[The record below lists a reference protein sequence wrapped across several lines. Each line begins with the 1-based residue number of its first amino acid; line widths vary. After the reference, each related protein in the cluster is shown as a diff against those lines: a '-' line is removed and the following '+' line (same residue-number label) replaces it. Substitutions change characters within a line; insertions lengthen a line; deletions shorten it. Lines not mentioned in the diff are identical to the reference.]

1 MIIPPFYMMELSVSD
16 LNGGTKAHDK
26 KKKSDASGITL
37 LAKPRNGARVAPQRC
52 PILRY
57 G

>member
-1 MIIPPFYMMELSVSD
+1 MIIPPFYTMELSVSD
-16 LNGGTKAHDK
+16 INGGAKASDK

-37 LAKPRNGARVAPQRC
+37 LAKPRTGARVAPQRC

-57 G
+57 S

>member
-1 MIIPPFYMMELSVSD
+1 MLTE
-16 LNGGTKAHDK
+16 KE
-26 KKKSDASGITL
+26 KSDASGITL
-37 LAKPRNGARVAPQRC
+37 SAKPRNGARVAPQRC

>member
-1 MIIPPFYMMELSVSD
+1 MLTE
-16 LNGGTKAHDK
+16 KE
-26 KKKSDASGITL
+26 KSDASGITL
-37 LAKPRNGARVAPQRC
+37 LAKHRNGARVAPQRC